1 MAQAVR
7 RRILGVGLTAGVLAL
22 ACGLGGPLLPV
33 RAQQSGRV
41 PAPELVGGPWL
52 NAPGNKPVTMASR
65 RGKVVV
71 LHFWTFG

>member
-1 MAQAVR
+1 MALTVCR
-7 RRILGVGLTAGVLAL
+7 RVLHIGLRAGALAL

-41 PAPELVGGPWL
+41 PAPELVGGPWI
-52 NAPGNKPVTMASR
+52 NTPGNKPVTLASR
-65 RGKVVV
+65 RGKVVI